1 MGPSRASLR
10 PVLQS
15 RRSWRNP
22 TPVAAPSRAEL
33 VRIIFDILRTQLLS
47 VGSEFTEQS
56 SLVDAGLD
64 SLAVTQ
70 LLLAIEEATGV
81 WVDESLLTPENLAS
95 AESLAACVYELQR
108 RAS

>member
-1 MGPSRASLR
+1 M
-10 PVLQS
+10 
-15 RRSWRNP
+15 
-22 TPVAAPSRAEL
+22 AAPSRAEL

-47 VGSEFTEQS
+47 VGSEFTERS

-70 LLLAIEEATGV
+70 LLLAIEETTGV
-81 WVDESLLTPENLAS
+81 WVDESLLTPENLAN

-108 RAS
+108 MAS

>member
-1 MGPSRASLR
+1 M
-10 PVLQS
+10 
-15 RRSWRNP
+15 
-22 TPVAAPSRAEL
+22 AAPSRAEL

-47 VGSEFTEQS
+47 VGNEFTERS

-95 AESLAACVYELQR
+95 AESLAACVCELQR

>member
-1 MGPSRASLR
+1 M
-10 PVLQS
+10 
-15 RRSWRNP
+15 
-22 TPVAAPSRAEL
+22 AAPSRAEL

-47 VGSEFTEQS
+47 VGNEFTERS

-81 WVDESLLTPENLAS
+81 WVDESLLTPENLAN
-95 AESLAACVYELQR
+95 AESLAACVDELQR
-108 RAS
+108 MAS

>member
-1 MGPSRASLR
+1 
-10 PVLQS
+10 
-15 RRSWRNP
+15 
-22 TPVAAPSRAEL
+22 VAAPSRAEL

-47 VGSEFTEQS
+47 VGSEFTERS

-70 LLLAIEEATGV
+70 LLLAIEEVTGV
-81 WVDESLLTPENLAS
+81 WVDESLLTPENLAN

-108 RAS
+108 LAS

>member
-1 MGPSRASLR
+1 M
-10 PVLQS
+10 
-15 RRSWRNP
+15 
-22 TPVAAPSRAEL
+22 AAPSRAEL
-33 VRIIFDILRTQLLS
+33 VRIIFDILRTELLS

-70 LLLAIEEATGV
+70 LLLAIEEVTGV

-95 AESLAACVYELQR
+95 AESLAACVCELQR
-108 RAS
+108 MAS

>member
-1 MGPSRASLR
+1 M
-10 PVLQS
+10 
-15 RRSWRNP
+15 
-22 TPVAAPSRAEL
+22 AARSRAEL

-47 VGSEFTEQS
+47 VGNEFTERS

-81 WVDESLLTPENLAS
+81 WVDESLLTPENLAN

-108 RAS
+108 LAS

>member
-1 MGPSRASLR
+1 
-10 PVLQS
+10 
-15 RRSWRNP
+15 
-22 TPVAAPSRAEL
+22 VAGPSRAEL

-95 AESLAACVYELQR
+95 AESLAACVHELQR

>member
-1 MGPSRASLR
+1 M
-10 PVLQS
+10 
-15 RRSWRNP
+15 
-22 TPVAAPSRAEL
+22 AAPSRAEL

-47 VGSEFTEQS
+47 VGSEFTERS

-70 LLLAIEEATGV
+70 LLLAIEEVTGV

-95 AESLAACVYELQR
+95 AETLAACVCELQR

>member
-1 MGPSRASLR
+1 
-10 PVLQS
+10 
-15 RRSWRNP
+15 
-22 TPVAAPSRAEL
+22 VAAPSRAEL

-81 WVDESLLTPENLAS
+81 WVDESLLTPENLAN

>member
-1 MGPSRASLR
+1 M
-10 PVLQS
+10 
-15 RRSWRNP
+15 
-22 TPVAAPSRAEL
+22 AAPSRAEL

-47 VGSEFTEQS
+47 VGSEFTERS

-81 WVDESLLTPENLAS
+81 WVDESLLTPENLAN
-95 AESLAACVYELQR
+95 AESLAACVDELQR
-108 RAS
+108 MAS

>member
-1 MGPSRASLR
+1 
-10 PVLQS
+10 
-15 RRSWRNP
+15 
-22 TPVAAPSRAEL
+22 VAAPSRAEL

-47 VGSEFTEQS
+47 VGSEFTERS

-70 LLLAIEEATGV
+70 LLLAIEETTGV
-81 WVDESLLTPENLAS
+81 WVDESLLTPENLAN

-108 RAS
+108 MAS

>member
-1 MGPSRASLR
+1 M
-10 PVLQS
+10 
-15 RRSWRNP
+15 
-22 TPVAAPSRAEL
+22 AARSRAEL
-33 VRIIFDILRTQLLS
+33 VRIIFDILRTELLS

-70 LLLAIEEATGV
+70 LLLAIEEVTGV
-81 WVDESLLTPENLAS
+81 WVDEGLLTPENLAS
-95 AESLAACVYELQR
+95 AESLAACVCELQR